1 MDRTIAHH
9 SRWGSL
15 GCVAEQRYQDS
26 VWSACI
32 RGPMAESAVLLF
44 QFGRILRDYPASPA
58 EGLTNTERSIGL
70 SI

>member
-26 VWSACI
+26 VWSDCI
-32 RGPMAESAVLLF
+32 RAPMAESAVLLF
-44 QFGRILRDYPASPA
+44 SLDEFFEITQQVRQKA
-58 EGLTNTERSIGL
+58 
-70 SI
+70 